1 MPMELQILGLWVF
14 MMKDAVTLILQLSGI
29 EVGPHVHL
37 AQVVSPQFSMVQS
50 ILAVVLPCVQ

>member
-1 MPMELQILGLWVF
+1 MPMELQILGLWVC
-14 MMKDAVTLILQLSGI
+14 MMKDAVVLIPQLNGI

-37 AQVVSPQFSMVQS
+37 AQVVSPQFSMAQS

>member
-1 MPMELQILGLWVF
+1 MPMELQIFGLWVC
-14 MMKDAVTLILQLSGI
+14 MMKNAVVLILQLNGI
-29 EVGPHVHL
+29 LVGPHVHL